1 MGRVNRYHDTLIKGR
16 SFHGATFFC
25 LYVAFRWRVRLFE
38 VAFSG
43 RGSYFRQGHNV
54 VAELKSIHL

>member
-1 MGRVNRYHDTLIKGR
+1 MERP
-16 SFHGATFFC
+16 FFC
-25 LYVAFRWRVRLFE
+25 LFVAFRWRVRWFE